1 METDG
6 IKQTMAF
13 AAVATELLALERK
26 RARAPLNAEDAERHG
41 ELLAQLFKHLNRPPG
56 AERRAFLRIPADLEA
71 RFRLGSATITCPAR
85 ELSLG
90 GLSLRGHLWVI
101 EDQEL
106 VLENLRVKDR
116 DYPMAIRAKV
126 VWKVSEEDDRPRAGL
141 QFIDVDEQGKR
152 QIKTV
157 FEQLFVELLERLA
170 LPPDE

>member
-6 IKQTMAF
+6 IRQTMAF
-13 AAVATELLALERK
+13 AAVAAELLTLERK
-26 RARAPLNAEDAERHG
+26 RAQAPLEGEEAERHA
-41 ELLAQLFKHLNRPPG
+41 ELLTELFKHLSRPPG

-71 RFRLGSATITCPAR
+71 RFRLGNATITCPAR

-126 VWKVSEEDDRPRAGL
+126 VWKVSEEDARPRAGL
-141 QFIDVDEQGKR
+141 QFIEVDERGKR
-152 QIKTV
+152 QVKAV

-170 LPPDE
+170 EPPSD